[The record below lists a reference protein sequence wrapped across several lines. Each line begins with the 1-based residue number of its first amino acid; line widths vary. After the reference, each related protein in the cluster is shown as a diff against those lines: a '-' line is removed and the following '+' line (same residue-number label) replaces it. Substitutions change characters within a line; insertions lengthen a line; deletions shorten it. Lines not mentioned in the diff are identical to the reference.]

1 MENSSN
7 PTIIGKN
14 VLDNLTTGLYK
25 HSKVIYREYIQ
36 NSCDQIDVAL
46 KEGLIQNLDECEIN
60 IQISNDQ
67 DRRTVSITDNA
78 TGVKA
83 SLFQDEIGAIANSNK
98 KNGESR
104 GFRGIGRLCGA
115 AYCQTLRFTTS
126 YKGEAIQSSMTIDAQ
141 KMRELVGGSFKYT
154 VEEVWKKVVSF
165 ETRPW
170 NEEVHFFKVEL
181 FNINQE
187 NDEILNINEIID
199 YLSFVAPAPYDTLKF
214 GPFPQMIHEEMKKRD
229 CQPTEYDVRV
239 NGTQIKKQYNEII
252 YDKYGKEKDKIEA
265 LDIRDFKDKQGNL
278 LAWGWVGRSENS
290 EQIPQKNNPMR
301 GIRIRAGNIQIGNDD
316 VLRDFF
322 TEHRGVHYFAGEIFI
337 VSKDLI
343 PNSQRDYF
351 NENPTRKALDDQLR
365 EYCEELKRRYQQ
377 SNNIVN
383 DIKAVQKYEKA
394 NEEFTQKWK
403 EGFDNQ
409 KDEENLTANLQKLS
423 ENASKAKRKLE
434 KYEQSFQEAPTD
446 PKNIQ
451 YQIIKER
458 RNPAKVIQSA
468 AQTEKKA
475 TKTQTNKAPYLS
487 QQIDTLTPRERKIVD
502 KILSI
507 ITDRLQDAAGP
518 IIREITEVIKKI

>member
-1 MENSSN
+1 M
-7 PTIIGKN
+7 
-14 VLDNLTTGLYK
+14 
-25 HSKVIYREYIQ
+25 
-36 NSCDQIDVAL
+36 
-46 KEGLIQNLDECEIN
+46 
-60 IQISNDQ
+60 
-67 DRRTVSITDNA
+67 
-78 TGVKA
+78 
-83 SLFQDEIGAIANSNK
+83 
-98 KNGESR
+98 
-104 GFRGIGRLCGA
+104 
-115 AYCQTLRFTTS
+115 
-126 YKGEAIQSSMTIDAQ
+126 
-141 KMRELVGGSFKYT
+141 
-154 VEEVWKKVVSF
+154 
-165 ETRPW
+165 
-170 NEEVHFFKVEL
+170 
-181 FNINQE
+181 
-187 NDEILNINEIID
+187 
-199 YLSFVAPAPYDTLKF
+199 
-214 GPFPQMIHEEMKKRD
+214 
-229 CQPTEYDVRV
+229 
-239 NGTQIKKQYNEII
+239 
-252 YDKYGKEKDKIEA
+252 
-265 LDIRDFKDKQGNL
+265 
-278 LAWGWVGRSENS
+278 
-290 EQIPQKNNPMR
+290 
-301 GIRIRAGNIQIGNDD
+301 
-316 VLRDFF
+316 
-322 TEHRGVHYFAGEIFI
+322 
-337 VSKDLI
+337 I